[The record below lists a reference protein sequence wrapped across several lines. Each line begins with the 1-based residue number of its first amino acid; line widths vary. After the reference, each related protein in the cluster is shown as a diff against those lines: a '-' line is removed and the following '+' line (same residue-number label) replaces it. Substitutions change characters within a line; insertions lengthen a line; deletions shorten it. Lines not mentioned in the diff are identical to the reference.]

1 MENQKIYQNYFFI
14 LNFFQKVKFSIPI
27 FYFLYIIEHLY

>member
-14 LNFFQKVKFSIPI
+14 LNFFQKVKFSN
-27 FYFLYIIEHLY
+27 IIEHLY

>member
-14 LNFFQKVKFSIPI
+14 LNFFQKVKFSKKKKNI
-27 FYFLYIIEHLY
+27 FK